1 MQRLA
6 APTCP
11 ICDSRTRV
19 VCTLYEQKTY
29 EILRNRQCTICD
41 HKFLTRQPQEEI
53 VESSKD
59 RMAR

>member
-1 MQRLA
+1 MQRLS

-29 EILRNRQCTICD
+29 MRSFCNRQCTI
-41 HKFLTRQPQEEI
+41 
-53 VESSKD
+53 
-59 RMAR
+59 